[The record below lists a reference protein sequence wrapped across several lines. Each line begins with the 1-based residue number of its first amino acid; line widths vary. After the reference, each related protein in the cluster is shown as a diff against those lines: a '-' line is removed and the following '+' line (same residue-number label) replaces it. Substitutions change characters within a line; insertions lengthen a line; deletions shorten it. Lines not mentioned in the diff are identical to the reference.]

1 MNFFSSYGFVV
12 ISFVLFTGLVALISW
27 WKTRGDNLKSESGYY
42 LAGHSL
48 PAIVVAGSLVMT
60 DLSAEQLVGNNGQ
73 SVRVGITTFATQGL
87 SWTGLV
93 IAAVLLLP
101 IFLKNGMTT
110 LPEFFEKRYD
120 ATIRRAVSVIMLLS
134 FILIMLPTILYAGAQ
149 VFVNI
154 FPIDEIFGISYF
166 AAIAIVCVS
175 ISIIGSI
182 YAIFGGLKAIA
193 VSDTLNGAGMSIGGL
208 IVPVCGLVCLSTQPG
223 GDGSLMDGMDKFLHT
238 DPAMMNAWSEAGAN
252 EPWWPWPVLFT
263 GLVVNN
269 VYFWGCNQS
278 IIQRALGAKSLAH
291 AQKGMILAGLID
303 LFTPIFLVVP
313 GIICALAY
321 PGTDWG
327 NGDTAFP
334 TLIAEVMPT
343 WLLGFMAAVIFGAI
357 LSSYNSVLNS
367 ASTLYALDIHRP
379 VFNPTAS
386 DEYVVKIGQRFGTI
400 ITIIATAISP
410 FLLYMG
416 GITTFLN
423 AALGIFNTPV
433 LVILLCGIFWKK
445 TPTIAAKIVIPLHI
459 ILYVLLNYVLRDAIP
474 VLQNIHYLYY
484 TLALFILDI
493 IIMYIVTK
501 VAPRETDFVHSSAD
515 AVVDLKPWKY
525 RKVMIGVIVAITAAF
540 YIVFSP
546 WWLGKSDQTTWER
559 YQQSQAA
566 ETASVSSV
574 TLQQD
579 GSAAN
584 E

>member
-1 MNFFSSYGFVV
+1 MNFLNSYSFVA
-12 ISFVLFTGLVALISW
+12 ISFVLFTGLVAFISW
-27 WKTRGDNLKSESGYY
+27 WKTRGDNLQSESGYY

-87 SWTGLV
+87 SWSGLV

-101 IFLKNGMTT
+101 VFLKHGMTT

-120 ATIRRAVSVIMLLS
+120 ATVRRIVSIIMLLS

-154 FPIDEIFGISYF
+154 FHVDELFGISTF
-166 AAIAIVCVS
+166 AAVAIMCVL
-175 ISIIGSI
+175 ISIVGSI

-193 VSDTLNGAGMSIGGL
+193 VSDTLNGVGML
-208 IVPVCGLVCLSTQPG
+208 ICGMLVPILGLVFLSSQTG
-223 GDGSLMDGMDKFLHT
+223 GSGSLLDGLDKFLHT
-238 DPAMMNAWSEAGAN
+238 DPAMVNAWSEPTAN

-303 LFTPIFLVVP
+303 LFTPLALVIP
-313 GIICALAY
+313 GIICAFAY
-321 PGTDWG
+321 PGMDWG
-327 NGDTAFP
+327 NGDSAFP
-334 TLIAEVMPT
+334 VILSAVTPQ
-343 WLLGFMAAVIFGAI
+343 WLLGFMAAAIFGAI

-379 VFNPTAS
+379 MFNPTAS
-386 DEYVVKIGQRFGTI
+386 DEYTVKIGQRFGLV
-400 ITIIATAISP
+400 ITIIATAVSP

-445 TPTIAAKIVIPLHI
+445 TPTKAAKIMIPIHI
-459 ILYVLLNYVLRDAIP
+459 VLYILLNYVLRDRIP

-484 TLALFILDI
+484 TFALFLLDMLLMWI
-493 IIMYIVTK
+493 ITK
-501 VAPRETDFVHSSAD
+501 AAPRKTDFVHDSAA
-515 AVVDLKPWKY
+515 AVVDLTPWKY
-525 RKVMIGVIVAITAAF
+525 RRVMIAVIVGLTAVF
-540 YIVFSP
+540 YAVFSP
-546 WWLGKSDQTTWER
+546 WFLGKSDQTTWER
-559 YQQSQAA
+559 YQAEQAA
-566 ETASVSSV
+566 DTAVSAIVEQS
-574 TLQQD
+574 
-579 GSAAN
+579 
-584 E
+584 